1 MGQNES
7 CGKCNSC
14 GSLDRCS
21 CEKLV
26 VPGPMYGFPIDSYI
40 WIGEAL
46 SCGNTIVV
54 QPGQNLGVAFANLL
68 SYACNLQLIPGPA
81 GPPGADG
88 PAGPTEVIHTNT
100 LYVSTT
106 GSDTMG
112 TRHDITKPFLT
123 IAVASQNAVPG
134 DTIIILP
141 GTYNEGFDN
150 WLVSDVN
157 YYFMPGAVVQTNS
170 NCIRDNGS
178 PTNIRIFGYGDFY
191 ANSGSGIFLTN
202 PATTIH
208 FEFNTLTAFRDGI
221 TIATCDTMYI
231 KGNRITHYF
240 QYLATLRGNCQG
252 VIDIGVWD
260 GRGSTLGSTSI
271 YVRSHSLDLIPRKI
285 ILKGQYLYS
294 NSYSNNAGAI
304 GIGLSGSV
312 IVDYQIENTHHE
324 DPVTSN
330 EYPIFQISSG
340 NLIINKVY
348 AVSITGK
355 GFALTSDGSFSNT
368 TIEVV
373 DSKIVSLR
381 ESFIQT
387 AGDHIRIARS
397 VLLTENPVGTA
408 GAVNGGTSFEMI
420 DSSLQNNGAS
430 DGITFTN
437 GAVKHILSNVIVIAD
452 SGYKSLMTG
461 GGSINVSILNN
472 FISNAAVD
480 AGITNAVTGTNMIVD
495 ANVVLSNPIIL
506 G

>member
-1 MGQNES
+1 M
-7 CGKCNSC
+7 
-14 GSLDRCS
+14 
-21 CEKLV
+21 
-26 VPGPMYGFPIDSYI
+26 
-40 WIGEAL
+40 
-46 SCGNTIVV
+46 
-54 QPGQNLGVAFANLL
+54 
-68 SYACNLQLIPGPA
+68 
-81 GPPGADG
+81 
-88 PAGPTEVIHTNT
+88 
-100 LYVSTT
+100 
-106 GSDTMG
+106 
-112 TRHDITKPFLT
+112 
-123 IAVASQNAVPG
+123 
-134 DTIIILP
+134 
-141 GTYNEGFDN
+141 
-150 WLVSDVN
+150 
-157 YYFMPGAVVQTNS
+157 
-170 NCIRDNGS
+170 
-178 PTNIRIFGYGDFY
+178 
-191 ANSGSGIFLTN
+191 
-202 PATTIH
+202 
-208 FEFNTLTAFRDGI
+208 
-221 TIATCDTMYI
+221 
-231 KGNRITHYF
+231 
-240 QYLATLRGNCQG
+240 
-252 VIDIGVWD
+252 
-260 GRGSTLGSTSI
+260 
-271 YVRSHSLDLIPRKI
+271 RSHSLDLIPRKI